1 MFFFHHY
8 KCGQLFASVY
18 NVIRLKINNRVFII
32 IVKYYLLYLSPVNRS
47 MKNLI
52 YYLLLIYAFICAVSI
67 YAFNGTG
74 DSGDSISHFLFT
86 KYAPVHPRL
95 FFDHW
100 AKPLFVLLAS
110 PFAQFGFIGIKVF
123 NSLVSIAVLFFTYK
137 TTGRLNIAN
146 PILAAV
152 ILMFSPLNYILTFSG
167 LTEPLFALFTIL
179 GIYFCADKKFIS
191 AAILISFLPYIRSE
205 GLIILG
211 VFGLYFL
218 YRKSWKVLP
227 FLFFGSVAYGI
238 AGYFV
243 HGNLLWVFTKIP
255 YARLSSV
262 YGHGRLLHFI
272 DQLVNVT
279 GVPIYILFWVGFI
292 GLIVLVFRKKFNA
305 EQHILLFLGFLTF
318 FAAHSLFWYLG
329 IFNSMGLKRV
339 LIGILPIIAL
349 ITLLGFNFITETL
362 WSLKPTIKKT
372 VQALL
377 VGYILIF
384 PFTVN
389 PSAIQWEKDMMLS
402 PDQKLAE
409 EVAKFVLAH
418 KKTKGPLLYNY
429 RYLSLSLNMDYF
441 DPKVCKQ
448 ISKGT
453 IEEMAKGDFLIWDN
467 QYANFESGLE
477 KENLDSLSQL
487 TTMSTYKINEN
498 GKECVF
504 VLYEKK

>member
-1 MFFFHHY
+1 
-8 KCGQLFASVY
+8 
-18 NVIRLKINNRVFII
+18 
-32 IVKYYLLYLSPVNRS
+32 
-47 MKNLI
+47 
-52 YYLLLIYAFICAVSI
+52 
-67 YAFNGTG
+67 
-74 DSGDSISHFLFT
+74 
-86 KYAPVHPRL
+86 
-95 FFDHW
+95 
-100 AKPLFVLLAS
+100 
-110 PFAQFGFIGIKVF
+110 
-123 NSLVSIAVLFFTYK
+123 
-137 TTGRLNIAN
+137 
-146 PILAAV
+146 
-152 ILMFSPLNYILTFSG
+152 
-167 LTEPLFALFTIL
+167 
-179 GIYFCADKKFIS
+179 
-191 AAILISFLPYIRSE
+191 
-205 GLIILG
+205 
-211 VFGLYFL
+211 
-218 YRKSWKVLP
+218 
-227 FLFFGSVAYGI
+227 
-238 AGYFV
+238 
-243 HGNLLWVFTKIP
+243 
-255 YARLSSV
+255 
-262 YGHGRLLHFI
+262 
-272 DQLVNVT
+272 
-279 GVPIYILFWVGFI
+279 
-292 GLIVLVFRKKFNA
+292 
-305 EQHILLFLGFLTF
+305 
-318 FAAHSLFWYLG
+318 
-329 IFNSMGLKRV
+329 MGLKRV